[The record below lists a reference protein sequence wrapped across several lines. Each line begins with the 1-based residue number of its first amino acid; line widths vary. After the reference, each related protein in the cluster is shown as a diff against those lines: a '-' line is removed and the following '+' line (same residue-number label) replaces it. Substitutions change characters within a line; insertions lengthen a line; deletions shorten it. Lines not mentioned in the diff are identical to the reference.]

1 MILDDGQIKSILADA
16 RTIAVVGAS
25 PNPDRPSFQIA
36 SYLIDQGYEVIPV
49 RPKVREILG
58 RRSYASLTEIPV
70 PVDIVDVF
78 RKPEACPDI
87 AREAVEIGARV
98 LWLQEGIVSE
108 EAARIAAGG
117 GLQVVM
123 DSCIMKVRKKLL

>member
-58 RRSYASLTEIPV
+58 RRSYASLTGIPV

-117 GLQVVM
+117 GLKVVM
-123 DSCIMKVRKKLL
+123 DSCIMKVRKKLF

>member
-1 MILDDGQIKSILADA
+1 MTLDDGQIKSILADA